1 MGVAHGANARDGI
14 CEFYGT
20 KLLQQ
25 AGAAVTLARP
35 LPWHGPRFASLH
47 ASRLWER

>member
-1 MGVAHGANARDGI
+1 VQAEARLMGVAHGANARDGI

-25 AGAAVTLARP
+25 AGAAVALARP
-35 LPWHGPRFASLH
+35 AFRFASY
-47 ASRLWER
+47 